1 MMRKIVSTMANSK
14 ASMLKGVYNLNPTK
28 MVLKQGSGM
37 SRKAETGNVKGFKK
51 VKPPK
56 ATTRKTK

>member
-1 MMRKIVSTMANSK
+1 MATAK
-14 ASMLKGVYNLNPTK
+14 LKGVYNLNPTK
-28 MVLKQGSGM
+28 MLMKKGQLNQRIATTSD
-37 SRKAETGNVKGFKK
+37 VKGYKK

>member
-1 MMRKIVSTMANSK
+1 MANSK
-14 ASMLKGVYNLNPTK
+14 ASVLKGVYNLNPTK

-51 VKPPK
+51 VRPPK